1 MRTTVRIS
9 FEALY
14 DHDASGFV
22 REGVHR
28 LIRTENGAG
37 NRETG
42 RDLLHSTLLSTF
54 GFPSFRPYQLEI
66 IEAIMSGRD
75 VMALLPTGGG
85 KSLCY
90 QIPALLLDGLTVVVS
105 PLIALMKDQVDRLR
119 SLGIAATFINSSLDA
134 SEIRERQAAV
144 ARGEVKLLYVAPE
157 RLMAG
162 GFIRRLA
169 RVKVALVAIDEAH
182 CISAWGHDFR
192 PEYRELKRIRELLPD
207 VTVAAFTA
215 TATRRVQQ
223 DIVSQLG
230 LRNLASFRAS
240 FNRPNLF
247 YDVRP
252 KQSAYLELLSYLRAR
267 PRGSGIIYCYSR
279 AGTDDLAA
287 KLMAD
292 GFRATAYHAGVE
304 GDERQRRQD
313 AFQTNKVQIIVA
325 TIAFGMG
332 IDKPDVRFVV
342 HYDLPK
348 NLESYYQESGR
359 AGRDGLPS
367 DCILFYSY
375 ADVGRQEYFI
385 AQKPSPSEQEIAHT
399 QLRQMADWASSLT
412 CRRKALLAYFDEAY
426 EGELE
431 RCCDVCQGDVGETVD
446 YTIPAQQLMSCVKR
460 TGERF
465 GTTHV
470 IEVLRGSRA
479 QRILQFH
486 HHELSTYGIGRDR
499 STAEWQHVARELIRR
514 GYLLQDANAYNA
526 VKITAL
532 GNAVLFKG
540 ETVRMSP
547 PTTKRAQQSANSSK
561 SGSNQYGTAG
571 HPELF
576 ERLRALRRRLAAEQ
590 EVPPFIVFSDAALIQ
605 IASDLPANL
614 TEFRHVRGVGERKV
628 EEYGRVFLAEVAR
641 FVGETGAKPVE
652 AQLPTPTTRS
662 IAPNS
667 TQRETLTL
675 FQQGDD
681 IAEIMAKRQLARTTI
696 EGHLEAA
703 ISSGEIETIDR
714 LVPPA
719 RQRTIETAIE
729 HCNDEGLRAI
739 RDIVGDDYGYG
750 EIRFVRAMA
759 TRHDKC

>member
-1 MRTTVRIS
+1 MIQTQG
-9 FEALY
+9 A
-14 DHDASGFV
+14 
-22 REGVHR
+22 
-28 LIRTENGAG
+28 AG

-42 RDLLHSTLLSTF
+42 QDLLHATLLSTF

-75 VMALLPTGGG
+75 VLALLPTGGG

-105 PLIALMKDQVDRLR
+105 PLIALMKDQVDRLE
-119 SLGIAATFINSSLDA
+119 SLGVAATFINSSLGA
-134 SEIRERQAAV
+134 SEVRERQEAV
-144 ARGEVKLLYVAPE
+144 ARGEIKLLYVAPE
-157 RLMAG
+157 RLMTG
-162 GFIRRLA
+162 GFMRRLA
-169 RVKVALVAIDEAH
+169 RVNVALVAIDEAH

-192 PEYRELKRIRELLPD
+192 PEYRELQRIREFFPE

-223 DIVSQLG
+223 DIVSELG

-267 PRGSGIIYCYSR
+267 PRGFGIIYCYSR
-279 AGTDDLAA
+279 AATEDLAA

-292 GFRATAYHAGVE
+292 GFTATAYHAGLE
-304 GDERQRRQD
+304 GFERQRRQD
-313 AFQTNKVQIIVA
+313 AFQTNEVQIIVA

-385 AQKPSPSEQEIAHT
+385 REKASAEEREIAHT
-399 QLRQMADWASSLT
+399 QLRQMADWASSLN
-412 CRRKALLAYFDEAY
+412 CRRRSLLAYFDEPY
-426 EGELE
+426 TGEIE
-431 RCCDVCQGDVGETVD
+431 RCCDICQEDDGEAVD
-446 YTIPAQQLMSCVKR
+446 YAIPAQQLMSCIKR

-465 GTTHV
+465 GANYV

-479 QRILQFH
+479 QRILQFGH
-486 HHELSTYGIGRDR
+486 DRLSTYGIGSDR
-499 STAEWQHVARELIRR
+499 SAAEWQHVARELVRR
-514 GYLLQDANAYNA
+514 GYLTQDADAYNA
-526 VKITAL
+526 LKVTES
-532 GNAVLFKG
+532 GHAVLFKG
-540 ETVRMSP
+540 ATFLMSP
-547 PTTKRAQQSANSSK
+547 LVTKRPQSATATKRA
-561 SGSNQYGTAG
+561 SNQSGVAG

-590 EVPPFIVFSDAALIQ
+590 AIPPFVVFSDAALIQ
-605 IASDLPANL
+605 IASDLPANP
-614 TEFRHVRGVGERKV
+614 TEFRRVRGVGERKV
-628 EEYGRVFLAEVAR
+628 EAYGQVFLAEVAR
-641 FVGETGAKPVE
+641 FVRETGARPVA
-652 AQLPTPTTRS
+652 AQLPKSATRAM
-662 IAPNS
+662 APNS
-667 TQRETLTL
+667 TQRETLVL
-675 FQQGDD
+675 FQQGDN

-696 EGHLEAA
+696 EGHLETAIAA
-703 ISSGEIETIDR
+703 GEITNIDE

-719 RQRTIETAIE
+719 RQRIIEAAIVQ
-729 HCNDEGLRAI
+729 CDEDGLRPI
-739 RDIVGDDYGYG
+739 RDILGDDYGYG
-750 EIRFVRAMA
+750 EIRFVKALV
-759 TRHDKC
+759 TRRES